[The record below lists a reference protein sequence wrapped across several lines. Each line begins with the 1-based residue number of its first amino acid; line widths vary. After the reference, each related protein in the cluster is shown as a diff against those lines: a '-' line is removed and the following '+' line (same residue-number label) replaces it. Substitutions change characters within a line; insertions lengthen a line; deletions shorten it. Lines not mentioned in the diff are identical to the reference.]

1 MKRIPKELLNK
12 FEDWYNKSEHTKN
25 KDLYKNEITEAHLK
39 SLNDNELI
47 KFFIDFYKN
56 GGGIQGGGARNA
68 SRFGKEITK
77 HIEHFRKYILQ
88 PFQQEFDVS
97 EWLSQSSEL
106 SWFGAGIATI
116 YLHRVNSAK
125 YSIYNQKVR
134 TGLSLLG
141 TTLPNENDRSKLYST
156 LSNIHQ
162 NMLDEYSEFDSY
174 FTIDSFYQFIVGEP
188 EGTKLATALL
198 TQTNNDINYWL
209 VGSVW
214 DRKDQLDRFIKD
226 GIWENGHDNRY
237 LDLVNSIKPGDKIAI
252 KSAHTQK
259 NNLPFDNHGRSV
271 SVMTIKAAG
280 TVQENMNNGQA
291 LKVNWEEDYKLG
303 KWYFYTGRSTVWQ
316 LKKDQWYGKNLI
328 DFVFYNG
335 TQDINR
341 FRNDSYWRDR
351 FGDDLLPIDSENVS
365 ITEPL
370 NIILYGPPG
379 TGKTYE
385 LQQEWFKKYTSEHA
399 TQTKEEFNIELVSN
413 LAWWEVIT
421 AVMLDLKEAKVPNV
435 FEHPL
440 LQAKI
445 SISHNQSPK
454 NTIWSWLQRHTKL
467 DCENVNFT
475 KRDEPLLF
483 TKDSKG
489 IWSIDTELASNEVPE
504 LVKLLESYKHYKPEV
519 KKEKRYTF
527 VTFHQAFGYE
537 EFVEGIRPVVDEENE
552 AGEISY
558 RVEPGI
564 FRQICKRAQD
574 DQNNK
579 YAIFIDEINRGNIA
593 KILGELITLIEPDK
607 RLGQD
612 NELTVKL
619 PYSKDIFGVP
629 ANLDIIGTMN
639 TADRSIA
646 QIDTALRRRFEF
658 KELMP
663 KPEVIL
669 GSDGNGNINEGI
681 NIREF
686 LKAINERIEFLLNR
700 DHMIGHSYFISVK
713 SFEQLVAVLRNRVI
727 PLLQEYFY
735 EDWHR
740 IQLVFKDVIDPDGN
754 AHKPQIICHESFNE
768 IDILGFDHD
777 DYEDDKRYCVNETI
791 TPEAIRKVYQ
801 K

>member
-1 MKRIPKELLNK
+1 MDKQIINHKLKNLLDGLAKLKGFNKQQVAEFILKEGGEVDERNDCILQIRKAIKQSPIDIDALTKVIMNSFITGGHGSVRAQSKTFLKDKELPSRLESLFSSQGVKAEQIESFLDYAVAAGFHDSKGRPRRSVAAAILSVLLAAAFPGQFVDFVNTFWKYSAKVLGAQYPQGGTRYAELLRWAGDFAITISETETFKTYFKSNKKEHTTIVAGLVYLIKNYTEFQEIISGKQSVSATTVIPKE
-12 FEDWYNKSEHTKN
+12 DY
-25 KDLYKNEITEAHLK
+25 LK
-39 SLNDNELI
+39 VLREL
-47 KFFIDFYKN
+47 D
-56 GGGIQGGGARNA
+56 
-68 SRFGKEITK
+68 
-77 HIEHFRKYILQ
+77 
-88 PFQQEFDVS
+88 
-97 EWLSQSSEL
+97 
-106 SWFGAGIATI
+106 
-116 YLHRVNSAK
+116 
-125 YSIYNQKVR
+125 
-134 TGLSLLG
+134 
-141 TTLPNENDRSKLYST
+141 
-156 LSNIHQ
+156 
-162 NMLDEYSEFDSY
+162 
-174 FTIDSFYQFIVGEP
+174 
-188 EGTKLATALL
+188 
-198 TQTNNDINYWL
+198 
-209 VGSVW
+209 
-214 DRKDQLDRFIKD
+214 
-226 GIWENGHDNRY
+226 
-237 LDLVNSIKPGDKIAI
+237 
-252 KSAHTQK
+252 
-259 NNLPFDNHGRSV
+259 
-271 SVMTIKAAG
+271 AAG
-280 TVQENMNNGQA
+280 T
-291 LKVNWEEDYKLG
+291 LKPNHKKILAINYVKPLTTRMIAERMGYSNYSGVNSCYGNLGKLFCNKLDKDYKYKVEILVS
-303 KWYFYTGRSTVWQ
+303 FSNNANNETIFTMRDN
-316 LKKDQWYGKNLI
+316 LKAALDEFDLQAW
-328 DFVFYNG
+328 
-335 TQDINR
+335 
-341 FRNDSYWRDR
+341 RNIELTPQEEQEMS
-351 FGDDLLPIDSENVS
+351 GHKPQ
-365 ITEPL
+365 
-370 NIILYGPPG
+370 NIIIYGPPG

-445 SISHNQSPK
+445 SISQNQSPK
-454 NTIWSWLQRHTKL
+454 STIWSWLQRHTKL

-519 KKEKRYTF
+519 KKEKRYSF

-663 KPEVIL
+663 KTEVIL
-669 GSDGNGNINEGI
+669 GSDDSGNIDEGI
-681 NIREF
+681 NIQKF

-700 DHMIGHSYFISVK
+700 DHMIGHSYFIRVK
-713 SFEQLVAVLRNRVI
+713 SFEQFVAVLRNKVI

-754 AHKPQIICHESFNE
+754 AHDYQVIRHKVINE
-768 IDILGFDHD
+768 EALLGFDHD
-777 DYEDDKRYCVNETI
+777 DYEDDKLYWVNETI